1 MTTKEEIIVMKKDVS
16 NLGEK
21 IDGLDEKMDMIIK
34 KLLDPDSGLVVR
46 VNKNTERLDYRDE
59 KMPEWMSE
67 MQQFRNMKNWKSNI
81 NRALWVLYSVVIGF
95 LAKIIFWD

>member
-1 MTTKEEIIVMKKDVS
+1 MTTKEELIVMKKDIS

-81 NRALWVLYSVVIGF
+81 NRALWVLYSAVIG
-95 LAKIIFWD
+95 LIIKVLFWS

>member
-1 MTTKEEIIVMKKDVS
+1 MTTKEEIIVMKKDIS
-16 NLGEK
+16 NLSEK

-59 KMPEWMSE
+59 KMPEWMGE
-67 MQQFRNMKNWKSNI
+67 IDQFRLMKSWKSNI
-81 NRALWVLYSVVIGF
+81 NKALWVLYSAAIG
-95 LAKIIFWD
+95 LIIKVLFWS